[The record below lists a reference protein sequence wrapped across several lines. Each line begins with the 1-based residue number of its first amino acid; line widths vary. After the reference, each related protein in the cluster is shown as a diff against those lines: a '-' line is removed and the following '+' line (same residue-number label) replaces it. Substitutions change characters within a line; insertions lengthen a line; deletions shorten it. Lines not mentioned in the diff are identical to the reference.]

1 MRGLRQIVTECRGQ
15 QEIKTNGFLEKA
27 ETERK
32 LLEDIKTRKLR
43 YFGHYYDETE
53 LMPGEGNHAKMVP
66 GKRKRG
72 RPRTSWMDNIVYRMA
87 SLI

>member
-1 MRGLRQIVTECRGQ
+1 MRGLRQIVTKCRGQ

-43 YFGHYYDETE
+43 YFGHIMMKQSSCLEKE
-53 LMPGEGNHAKMVP
+53 IMRKWFQGRGKEEGLEHL
-66 GKRKRG
+66 GWT
-72 RPRTSWMDNIVYRMA
+72 TSSTGWRH
-87 SLI
+87 